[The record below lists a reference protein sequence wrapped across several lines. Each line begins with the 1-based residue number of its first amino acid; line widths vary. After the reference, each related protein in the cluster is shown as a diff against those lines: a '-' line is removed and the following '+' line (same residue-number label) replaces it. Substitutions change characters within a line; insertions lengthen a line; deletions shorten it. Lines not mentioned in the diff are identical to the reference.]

1 MKENAFLKKL
11 DWLRMPPR
19 FILVV
24 SFLVLYF
31 IVSIAAKM
39 FARDA
44 RRAEARQMAFNALFA
59 RPILWIMGVRR
70 VFGAFPEPE
79 SLRGAL
85 VVSNHLSYLDILI
98 YISTGLPLT
107 FITSVEIKHTPVL
120 GAITE
125 TGGALFIERRASK
138 RSRDQ
143 LGDEIASIQ
152 ESLRNRRAIMLF
164 PEATTGNGEAVLP
177 FKSAFLQ
184 ALIEDPARKENDT
197 PSRIAPF
204 VIQYLRI
211 GKEKIRAS
219 NRDLIFWYG
228 GMTFFP
234 HFFKLLTLPNVV
246 VKVRSLPEI
255 RSEEWQ
261 DRKSLAAH
269 LHGVISRRFHPVG

>member
-1 MKENAFLKKL
+1 MAINAF
-11 DWLRMPPR
+11 
-19 FILVV
+19 
-24 SFLVLYF
+24 
-31 IVSIAAKM
+31 
-39 FARDA
+39 
-44 RRAEARQMAFNALFA
+44 FA
-59 RPILWIMGVRR
+59 RPILWIMGVRP
-70 VFGAFPEPE
+70 VFGRFPRGG

-85 VVSNHLSYLDILI
+85 VISNHLSYLDILI

-120 GAITE
+120 GTITQ

-152 ESLRNRRAIMLF
+152 QSLRDGRAIMLF
-164 PEATTGNGEAVLP
+164 PEATTGNGEQVLP

-184 ALIEDPARKENDT
+184 ALIREPSDHAGQE
-197 PSRIAPF
+197 PSRIEMF
-204 VIQYLRI
+204 VIQYLKI
-211 GKEKIRAS
+211 GKETLRKS

-234 HFFKLLTLPNVV
+234 HFFRLLTLPTIA
-246 VKVRSLPEI
+246 VKVSALPGI
-255 RSEEWQ
+255 TSSDWQ

-269 LHGVISRRFHPVG
+269 LHGLISRRFHPVR